1 MTGVELFLLINAGML
16 GALLWRVYTLELV
29 IIGVLDGEDLE

>member
-1 MTGVELFLLINAGML
+1 MTGVELFLLINTGML
-16 GALLWRVYTLELV
+16 GALLWRVYTLDLV

>member
-1 MTGVELFLLINAGML
+1 MTGVELFLLINTGML

-29 IIGVLDGEDLE
+29 IIGIVDGEDLE

>member
-1 MTGVELFLLINAGML
+1 MTGVELFLLLNTGML

-29 IIGVLDGEDLE
+29 IIGIIDGEDLE